1 MKKTLLILGEY
12 GTDDLNK
19 NIKRLQKE
27 SKKINLPYKTMS
39 YEQLFKNNK
48 KDIFTNNLKAM
59 FFFPFKF
66 WDENCE
72 IPQNTS
78 VYGTSKES
86 YNLFNQFW
94 QDVKGTLEKKFSDKK
109 ISYVINPDYA
119 ALDRDKIAVNN
130 LLRKKG
136 VSTTNIIQKNLKEII
151 ELSKEKGIFIKARY
165 GALGKG
171 ISYLSPKGWFT
182 NYKVGGK
189 NNIENYPDI
198 GKWEFSNITGNKEF
212 IRKLLDLEV
221 IVEEEVKSPQLNP
234 EKKFDMRVY
243 SLYGN
248 VPHMFIREN
257 AESKIITNFSQGGQ
271 VNHRYY
277 RALSK
282 KTIALASNT
291 ALKASKAFNSNF
303 MGIDVIFDKNL
314 ENPKVLEVQT
324 FTGFPDIRYCNLTKL
339 LAHEI
344 KKKD

>member
-12 GTDDLNK
+12 GRDDLNK

-27 SKKINLPYKTMS
+27 SIKINLPYKTIS
-39 YEQLFKNNK
+39 YEQLFKDNK
-48 KDIFTNNLKAM
+48 KNIYTNNLKIM

-78 VYGTSKES
+78 IYGTSKES
-86 YNLFNQFW
+86 YDKFKQFW
-94 QDVKGTLEKKFSDKK
+94 QDVKGTLEKKFSDKN

-119 ALDRDKIAVNN
+119 ALDRDKIATNN
-130 LLRKKG
+130 LLKKNG
-136 VSTTNIIQKNLKEII
+136 VSTTKILQKNLKEII

-171 ISYLSPKGWFT
+171 ISYLSPEGWFT
-182 NYKVGGK
+182 NYKLGKK
-189 NNIENYPDI
+189 NNIENYPNV

-212 IRKLLDLEV
+212 IKKLLNLEV
-221 IVEEEVKSPQLNP
+221 IVEEEIKSPKLNP
-234 EKKFDMRVY
+234 EKKFDIRVY

-271 VNHRYY
+271 VNHEYHKV
-277 RALSK
+277 LPK
-282 KTIALASNT
+282 KTIDLASNI

-303 MGIDVIFDKNL
+303 MGVDVIFDKNL
-314 ENPKVLEVQT
+314 ENPRVLEVQT
-324 FTGFPDIRYCNLTKL
+324 FTGFPDVHYCNLTKL

-344 KKKD
+344 KK

>member
-19 NIKRLQKE
+19 NIKRLQRE
-27 SKKINLPYKTMS
+27 SRKINLISKTMS
-39 YEQLFKNNK
+39 YEQLFKDDK
-48 KDIFTNNLKAM
+48 RDIFTNNLKVM

-86 YNLFNQFW
+86 YNKFKQFW
-94 QDVKGTLEKKFSDKK
+94 QDVKGTLEKKFLDKN
-109 ISYVINPDYA
+109 ILYVINPDYA
-119 ALDRDKIAVNN
+119 ALDRDKIATNN
-130 LLRKKG
+130 LLKENG
-136 VSTTNIIQKNLKEII
+136 VSTTKILQKNLKEII

-171 ISYLSPKGWFT
+171 ISYLSPEGWFT
-182 NYKVGGK
+182 NYKVGKK
-189 NNIENYPDI
+189 NNIENYPNI

-221 IVEEEVKSPQLNP
+221 IVEEEIKSPKLNP
-234 EKKFDMRVY
+234 KKKFDIRVY

-257 AESKIITNFSQGGQ
+257 TKSKIITNFSQGGQ
-271 VNHRYY
+271 VNHEYY
-277 RALSK
+277 KVLSK
-282 KTIALASNT
+282 KTIDIASNI

-303 MGIDVIFDKNL
+303 MGVDVIFDKNL
-314 ENPKVLEVQT
+314 ENPRVLEVQT
-324 FTGFPDIRYCNLTKL
+324 FTGFPDIHYCNLTKL

-344 KKKD
+344 KKED

>member
-1 MKKTLLILGEY
+1 MEKTLLILGEHE
-12 GTDDLNK
+12 TDDLNK
-19 NIKRLQKE
+19 NIKRLQKT
-27 SKKINLPYKTMS
+27 SRKINLSYMTMS
-39 YEQLFKNNK
+39 YEQLFKDDKRN
-48 KDIFTNNLKAM
+48 TPAHNLKVM
-59 FFFPFKF
+59 FFFPYKF

-72 IPQNTS
+72 IPGDTS

-86 YNLFNQFW
+86 YNKFKQFW
-94 QDVKGTLEKKFSDKK
+94 QDVKGTLEKKFPDKD

-119 ALDRDKIAVNN
+119 ALDRDKIETNN

-136 VSTTNIIQKNLKEII
+136 VSTTNVLQKNLKEII

-182 NYKVGGK
+182 NYKVGNK
-189 NNIENYPDI
+189 NNIENYPNV

-212 IRKLLDLEV
+212 IGKLLELEV

-234 EKKFDMRVY
+234 GKKFDIRVY

-257 AESKIITNFSQGGQ
+257 IESKIITNFSQGGQ
-271 VNHRYY
+271 VNHQYY
-277 RALSK
+277 KTLPK
-282 KTIALASNT
+282 KTIDLASSV
-291 ALKASKAFNSNF
+291 ALKASEAFNSNF
-303 MGIDVIFDKNL
+303 MGVDVIFDKDL
-314 ENPKVLEVQT
+314 KNPKVLEVQT
-324 FTGFPDIRYCNLTKL
+324 FTGFPKIHYCNLTKL

-344 KKKD
+344 KRRD